1 MAPSD
6 SPDLPEPAG
15 QPRPA
20 ENSEPRNSEALNSED
35 LNSEDLNSE
44 DQNGQAGSDPG
55 QVDAAEATPPGAL
68 THGAS
73 SPGSL
78 SFGARSLEAGSLEHG
93 SLVAGSFAADPARG
107 APDEARSDA
116 QGKAARVRAFR
127 PDLFDGRALTSA
139 QDVAKF
145 LGVSE
150 YTLTWTLYAAPE
162 SVRYARFEI
171 PKRTG
176 GMRIIHAPKDN
187 LRAWQERLAPIFT
200 ALYEAHPAAHG
211 FVPDRSVASNARVHE
226 GQRYV
231 FNVDL
236 EDFFPS
242 INFGRIRG
250 LFMAAPFGAGPAA
263 AAVLAQICTHRNGL
277 PQGAPTSPVLSN
289 FIAAAL
295 DRRLARLARENRA
308 RYTRYADDITFST
321 GGDMFPPALAVYAAT
336 AAGAL
341 TAAPGEALER
351 AVASAGFQIN
361 RKKVRLQTRHQRQ
374 SVTGLVVNRTAN
386 VTRDRI
392 RRIRAMLHAWE
403 RHGLAAAGVEHFM
416 RWRGL
421 ARPPDDPARAF
432 RNVVYG
438 ELAYVKMVRGADDPV
453 FLKLCA
459 RLIDLDP
466 NPSKFVRQMVFG
478 AGDYDVFI
486 SHASEDKDAIA
497 RPIFEACERR
507 GVKAFF
513 DEAHIGWG
521 DSFTRKINTALGA
534 ARTVLVI
541 VSNHSV
547 AKEWPILEINT
558 ALAMEVAGE
567 KVVAPLIVGKP
578 DLSRLPL
585 IRGKDWLV
593 WNGDADLVAKRL
605 ADVVHGRIDKRPAS
619 ATAPSPPGARRQD
632 ADAATAAISKRSA
645 AEPEPRSKAQP
656 ARRISFWDRLL
667 GRRSG
672 SDA

>member
-6 SPDLPEPAG
+6 SPDPPEPAG
-15 QPRPA
+15 RPHPAQIDPRQTDPIQTDPIQVDPIQVDPIVGKTLQAQSPRP
-20 ENSEPRNSEALNSED
+20 
-35 LNSEDLNSE
+35 
-44 DQNGQAGSDPG
+44 GSDEPG
-55 QVDAAEATPPGAL
+55 LVGPDAAQGVLDGAK
-68 THGAS
+68 GD
-73 SPGSL
+73 
-78 SFGARSLEAGSLEHG
+78 
-93 SLVAGSFAADPARG
+93 AA
-107 APDEARSDA
+107 
-116 QGKAARVRAFR
+116 GKAQRARPFR
-127 PDLFDGRALTSA
+127 PDLFNGRALASA

-150 YTLTWTLYAAPE
+150 HTLTWTLYAAPE

-176 GMRIIHAPKDN
+176 GMRVIHAPKDN
-187 LRAWQERLAPIFT
+187 LRAWQERLAPIFA

-211 FVPDRSVASNARVHE
+211 FVCARSVASNARVHE

-231 FNVDL
+231 FNIDL

-321 GGDMFPPALAVYAAT
+321 STDMFPPALAVYAE
-336 AAGAL
+336 AAPGPL

-351 AVASAGFQIN
+351 AVASAGFNIN
-361 RKKVRLQTRHQRQ
+361 RRKVRLQTRHQRQ
-374 SVTGLVVNRTAN
+374 SVTGLVVNQTAN

-392 RRIRAMLHAWE
+392 RRIRAMMHAWE
-403 RHGLAAAGVEHFM
+403 RHGLAAAGAEHFL

-421 ARPPDDPARAF
+421 AQPPGDPARAF

-438 ELAYVKMVRGADDPV
+438 ELAYVKMVRGADDPL

-486 SHASEDKDAIA
+486 SHASEDKDTIA
-497 RPIFEACERR
+497 RPIYEACERR

-521 DSFTRKINTALGA
+521 ESFTRKINTALGA

-541 VSNHSV
+541 VSSHSV

-558 ALAMEVAGE
+558 ALAMDVAGG

-578 DLSRLPL
+578 DLSKLPL

-605 ADVVHGRIDKRPAS
+605 ADAVHRRIDKRPAPT
-619 ATAPSPPGARRQD
+619 TADWPHHTAE
-632 ADAATAAISKRSA
+632 AAISETSERSA
-645 AEPEPRSKAQP
+645 AGPSLGSAAAPV
-656 ARRISFWDRLL
+656 RRTSFWDRLL
-667 GRRSG
+667 GQRSDG
-672 SDA
+672 DA